1 MENTENRDYEKAI
14 ERVKARYDYILDGYK
29 TEEFTE
35 IVGSIGGDIE
45 RVRIYPDGRVYE
57 K

>member
-1 MENTENRDYEKAI
+1 MEYKKAI
-14 ERVKARYDYILDGYK
+14 AQAEDRYDYLISVY
-29 TEEFTE
+29 ECREFTE

-45 RVRIYPDGRVYE
+45 RVRVYPDGRVYA